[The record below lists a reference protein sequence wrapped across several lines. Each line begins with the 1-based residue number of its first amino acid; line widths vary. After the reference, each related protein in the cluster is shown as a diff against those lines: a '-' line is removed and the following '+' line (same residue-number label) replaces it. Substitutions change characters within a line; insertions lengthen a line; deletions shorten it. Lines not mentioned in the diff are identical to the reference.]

1 MKQEI
6 EPFSLRIASA
16 AVRMRLDLA
25 NLLMLDEKEG
35 HCYTCE
41 EQTVTLNNKVDS
53 MRE

>member
-6 EPFSLRIASA
+6 GPFSLRTASA

-41 EQTVTLNNKVDS
+41 EKTVTLSNKADI